1 MRKTLKY
8 AAIAIAV
15 LALIAVVLALA
26 AGPLAERKRNRIV
39 ELNVAPVAFVSD
51 AAAIQRGKYLYESR
65 GCMECHGANGAG
77 REVVND
83 GGGMYIRSPNISPGP
98 GSVVKRYKEVDWV
111 RAIRHGV
118 SAQKHPMTL
127 MPSRDYSRMTD
138 TDLAALV
145 AYVRSLPPAP
155 GDAAVIRQPL
165 IVQAL
170 YAFGAIKDDV
180 ELIDHALPPSAPVA
194 EAVSVEHGR
203 YVAFMCTG
211 CHGDGFSGGAIPG
224 TPPDWPPAANL
235 TPGSGSAMAS
245 YDRPEKFAAM
255 LRTGKRPDGRPVSA
269 VMPFETLR
277 NLSDTDVG
285 ALYVFLKS
293 LPARPTGGR

>member
-8 AAIAIAV
+8 AAFGIAV

-39 ELNVAPVAFVSD
+39 ELNVASVAFVSD
-51 AAAIQRGKYLYESR
+51 DAAIQRGKYLYESR

-127 MPSRDYSRMTD
+127 MPSRDYSR
-138 TDLAALV
+138 
-145 AYVRSLPPAP
+145 
-155 GDAAVIRQPL
+155 
-165 IVQAL
+165 
-170 YAFGAIKDDV
+170 IK
-180 ELIDHALPPSAPVA
+180 I
-194 EAVSVEHGR
+194 GR
-203 YVAFMCTG
+203 AHV
-211 CHGDGFSGGAIPG
+211 
-224 TPPDWPPAANL
+224 
-235 TPGSGSAMAS
+235 
-245 YDRPEKFAAM
+245 
-255 LRTGKRPDGRPVSA
+255 
-269 VMPFETLR
+269 
-277 NLSDTDVG
+277 
-285 ALYVFLKS
+285 
-293 LPARPTGGR
+293 